1 MRSSDKYL
9 IIFAFSFFGNI
20 DKLSIVSRK
29 DIPIFQDE
37 FLKLNKAREMEL
49 RSLRKSAIELEEH
62 SALLQNHVDNMESV
76 VADLE
81 QEVELTKVF

>member
-1 MRSSDKYL
+1 
-9 IIFAFSFFGNI
+9 
-20 DKLSIVSRK
+20 
-29 DIPIFQDE
+29 
-37 FLKLNKAREMEL
+37 MEL

-81 QEVELTKVF
+81 QEVEKHFQDGLNLVHTLMRVQLKTKFTLEELVEKSKDCLN

>member
-1 MRSSDKYL
+1 M
-9 IIFAFSFFGNI
+9 
-20 DKLSIVSRK
+20 SRK

-49 RSLRKSAIELEEH
+49 RSLRKNAIEIEEH

-81 QEVELTKVF
+81 QEVELTKVFDFFLMKFFL

>member
-1 MRSSDKYL
+1 MPHDHENQGDSFDL
-9 IIFAFSFFGNI
+9 IHVDDNFFGNI
-20 DKLSIVSRK
+20 VKLIIVSRK

-49 RSLRKSAIELEEH
+49 RSLRKNAIELEEH

-81 QEVELTKVF
+81 QEV